1 MYRKY
6 VYKQISLSN
15 GYQREML
22 PSLTKYF
29 KSDLRTLSLLRH
41 PRLSM
46 REAKRIHAH
55 LLVSGTISDPYA
67 AGKLV
72 AFCAVSDRGDLDY
85 AGLVFRC
92 LPCRSAFLWNTMI
105 RAHVE
110 RGRPADALRLYYQMF
125 AAGFLPNNYTFSF
138 LLRACLDRDSLSDGR
153 KFHAMIVGLGWESYD
168 FVQNGLIHMYSYCGC
183 VDSARK
189 LFDCSS
195 NRDVI
200 SWTAMINGYAKLGKL
215 DAARELFD
223 RMPERN
229 AVSWSAMITMYAQ
242 FGRFKEALEV
252 FSEMQLARVQ
262 PNHAGIVGALSACG
276 SLGALDQGKWIH
288 VFAERNGMELDK
300 ILGTALID
308 MYAKCGCVNNA
319 LEVFHSMPERDVYA
333 YTAMISGLSNSR
345 HIEEAMDL
353 FSRME
358 EEGVRPNEVT
368 FICVLSACGRMG
380 LVDRGREIFESMEGV
395 YKIKP
400 GVEHHGCLVDLL
412 GRAGRVEEAKKVVR
426 EMPMEPDSYVLGALL
441 NACSMHGE
449 AELGRETVESLKK
462 LGLDHSG
469 VHVLMSNM
477 CASADRWEDVARVR
491 REMEMRK
498 VMKVPGCSMIEVDGV
513 ACEFIAGDRSH
524 AQMKEI
530 LVAIKRID
538 MQLRSFG
545 DDTFAIEFEQNP

>member
-1 MYRKY
+1 
-6 VYKQISLSN
+6 
-15 GYQREML
+15 ML
-22 PSLTKYF
+22 PTLTKYV

-46 REAKRIHAH
+46 REAKQIYAH

-110 RGRPADALRLYYQMF
+110 RGRPADALCLYYQMF
-125 AAGFLPNNYTFSF
+125 AAGYLPNNYTFSF

-168 FVQNGLIHMYSYCGC
+168 FVQNGLIHMYSSCGC

-189 LFDCSS
+189 LFDRSS

-200 SWTAMINGYAKLGKL
+200 SWTAMISGYAKLGKL
-215 DAARELFD
+215 DFARELFD

-229 AVSWSAMITMYAQ
+229 AVSWSAMISMYAQ

-252 FSEMQLARVQ
+252 FSEMQLAGVQ

-308 MYAKCGCVNNA
+308 MYAKSGCVNNA
-319 LEVFHSMPERDVYA
+319 LEVFRSMPERDVYA
-333 YTAMISGLSNSR
+333 YTAMISGLSNGR
-345 HIEEAMDL
+345 HIEEAIDL
-353 FSRME
+353 FGRME

-380 LVDRGREIFESMEGV
+380 LVDRGREIFDSMERV

-412 GRAGRVEEAKKVVR
+412 GRAGLIEEAKKVVR

-449 AELGRETVESLKK
+449 AELGRETAERLKK

-477 CASADRWEDVARVR
+477 CASADSWEDVVGVR

-530 LVAIKRID
+530 LVAIEGID

-545 DDTFAIEFEQNP
+545 DDTFAIEFEQNL